1 MVKITNMYQNNDD
14 DSFPTEALREGRKAA
29 KGIRKSK
36 AVEDIISSGYPCKEI
51 NGSIYITMP
60 DNRVMIYYPQA
71 RKWRVKGKGKY
82 YKAFGAKQAIATYI
96 KNMKKD
102 IFSVDTETN
111 KYSIEE
117 LQKYMNNSFE

>member
-36 AVEDIISSGYPCKEI
+36 AVEDI
-51 NGSIYITMP
+51 
-60 DNRVMIYYPQA
+60 
-71 RKWRVKGKGKY
+71 
-82 YKAFGAKQAIATYI
+82 
-96 KNMKKD
+96 
-102 IFSVDTETN
+102 FSVDTETN